1 MLHGSG
7 TGKSAADSEAA
18 FREEIKCSGRA
29 AIAYATESTVAVAGE
44 SQSGAATSA
53 RMDLLMIEALVMAVF
68 IRLN

>member
-7 TGKSAADSEAA
+7 TRKSAADSEAA
-18 FREEIKCSGRA
+18 FREEIKCSRRA

-44 SQSGAATSA
+44 SQPGAATSA

-68 IRLN
+68 VRWN